1 MEELQSRFE
10 RIRYSISA
18 ELSDVE
24 TVSFSP
30 ALKDETLGRNI
41 NYYRRLLYSE
51 IELFKMELEECI
63 SVDDCINSGE
73 KDDNSNAKGAIDRMS
88 GKSHNSNSSSNN
100 SPPRNVSNIT
110 SPLMNRLDVLSS
122 NTSYVDGNRSGIKSK
137 TTYNDIDSHGNT
149 DRERL
154 LNDQSSSSSSSNHSG
169 KHSIHVD
176 DNNIIESKSSEK
188 SCYRSPLKE
197 DYKKNDLI
205 LTSIPK
211 ESSSMKII
219 DVRENVH
226 YDILKIKQM
235 IEECSSISGRFGLK
249 FAHRNP
255 HWCAINFF
263 YQLEKFSSHD
273 VM

>member
-1 MEELQSRFE
+1 MEELQRRFE
-10 RIRYSISA
+10 KIRNSISEVSEMEA
-18 ELSDVE
+18 AS
-24 TVSFSP
+24 SFSTTF
-30 ALKDETLGRNI
+30 KDETSNI
-41 NYYRRLLYSE
+41 NYYRRLFYSE

-63 SVDDCINSGE
+63 SVDESMNSAE
-73 KDDNSNAKGAIDRMS
+73 NDNNTNSKGAIDRMS
-88 GKSHNSNSSSNN
+88 GKSHNSSSSSNN

-137 TTYNDIDSHGNT
+137 TTYNDVDKHGNT

-169 KHSIHVD
+169 KHSIPLD
-176 DNNIIESKSSEK
+176 DKSIIESKSSEK
-188 SCYRSPLKE
+188 SSYRSPLKE
-197 DYKKNDLI
+197 EYKKNDFM
-205 LTSIPK
+205 LTNIPK
-211 ESSSMKII
+211 ESSSMKRS
-219 DVRENVH
+219 DVRENIH

-255 HWCAINFF
+255 HWCVISN
-263 YQLEKFSSHD
+263 SSD
-273 VM
+273 WEVLII

>member
-10 RIRYSISA
+10 KIRNSISA
-18 ELSDVE
+18 ELSEVE

-30 ALKDETLGRNI
+30 TLKDETLGRNI

-63 SVDDCINSGE
+63 SVDDCMNSAE
-73 KDDNSNAKGAIDRMS
+73 KDDNPNAKGAIDRMS

-154 LNDQSSSSSSSNHSG
+154 LNDQTSSSSSSNHSG
-169 KHSIHVD
+169 KHSIHLD
-176 DNNIIESKSSEK
+176 DNSIIESKSSEK
-188 SCYRSPLKE
+188 SSYRSSPIKDE
-197 DYKKNDLI
+197 YKKNDLI
-205 LTSIPK
+205 LTNVPK
-211 ESSSMKII
+211 ESSSMKRS

-249 FAHRNP
+249 FAHRNS
-255 HWCAINFF
+255 HWYVRSN
-263 YQLEKFSSHD
+263 S
-273 VM
+273 